1 MHIYIHTHTH
11 MSIFSFLFVLL
22 FFSSILCIVAKKGK
36 RWRRVLGFFFF
47 VFFFFCYTQHIRK
60 TFGWRPCM
68 TLLLSSSLSSSWS
81 LRRFLCVYTSIYIYM
96 CVYVFFHFNCCSCFY
111 PDRHDVYRYA
121 ILCRC
126 RLVLFLRFF
135 LRMFFFRFDWRSKY
149 WMLYAVSFLSLFLL
163 SVTIHFSRV
172 LLCLSYTAP
181 SCSVSMRAIRIFCF
195 KKKKKRIAKRI
206 ISTRLSYV
214 EVEKREILVNSF
226 VALTE
231 HYRD

>member
-1 MHIYIHTHTH
+1 
-11 MSIFSFLFVLL
+11 
-22 FFSSILCIVAKKGK
+22 
-36 RWRRVLGFFFF
+36 
-47 VFFFFCYTQHIRK
+47 
-60 TFGWRPCM
+60 M

-135 LRMFFFRFDWRSKY
+135 LRMFFFDSIDDRNIECF
-149 WMLYAVSFLSLFLL
+149 MLSLFSRSSYSLL
-163 SVTIHFSRV
+163 QSTLVAYSYVFLILHLRV
-172 LLCLSYTAP
+172 LFRCVPYVYFVLK
-181 SCSVSMRAIRIFCF
+181 R
-195 KKKKKRIAKRI
+195 KKKRIAKRI

>member
-1 MHIYIHTHTH
+1 
-11 MSIFSFLFVLL
+11 
-22 FFSSILCIVAKKGK
+22 
-36 RWRRVLGFFFF
+36 
-47 VFFFFCYTQHIRK
+47 
-60 TFGWRPCM
+60 
-68 TLLLSSSLSSSWS
+68 
-81 LRRFLCVYTSIYIYM
+81 
-96 CVYVFFHFNCCSCFY
+96 
-111 PDRHDVYRYA
+111 
-121 ILCRC
+121 
-126 RLVLFLRFF
+126 
-135 LRMFFFRFDWRSKY
+135 
-149 WMLYAVSFLSLFLL
+149 MLYAVSFLSLFLL